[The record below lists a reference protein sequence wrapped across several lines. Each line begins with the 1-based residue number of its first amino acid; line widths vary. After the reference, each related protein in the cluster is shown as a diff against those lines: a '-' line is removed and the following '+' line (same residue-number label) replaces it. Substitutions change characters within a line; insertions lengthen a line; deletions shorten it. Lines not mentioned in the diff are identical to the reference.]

1 MSEISEQQRRHSAAH
16 MMARAVMNLF
26 DDVQVD
32 IGPATDDGFYYD
44 FDLPHRITP
53 EDFPKIEAEIARL
66 IALDEPFVRKEVSAD
81 EAKAL
86 LAGQKYKLE
95 RLADVVADGGP
106 ISTYA
111 VGDYVEMCRGPHVEH
126 AKQIGV
132 VKLTKIAGSYYRGD
146 EKNKMLQRVYGIVAK
161 DQKELDEIVA
171 RAEEA
176 KKRDHRV
183 LGKQLGLFTITDQV
197 GPGLAHWLPRG
208 ARVRVAIEDYWRRK
222 HYEAGYEIVYTPHV
236 GKSNLWETSGH
247 LGFYKEGMFPVMKVQ
262 EGEGKDAYVQDYY
275 VKPMNCPFHIQC
287 YQFEKRSYRDLPI
300 RYAELGTVYRYE
312 KDGVRHGLF
321 RVRGFTQDDAHIFC
335 TPDQIVQEIK
345 DTVEF
350 AKKMLGKFGF
360 HDIQAYLS
368 TKPAK
373 AVGDLAR
380 WEQATQSLRDA
391 LDQEGMS
398 YEVDE
403 GGGAFYG
410 PKIDMKIKDALGRPW
425 QLGTVQ
431 FDFNLPE
438 RFNLTYVGDDGKE
451 HQPYMVHRALL
462 GSIER
467 FFGILIEHYAG
478 AFPLWLAPEQ
488 VRVLPISDK
497 AMDYAKKV
505 QSALRAA
512 GFRVDVDASAEK
524 LGAKIRAATLMKV
537 PYQVVVGPRD
547 EAAEQISVRSR
558 ADGDLGA
565 MKLPDFVARLR
576 AELEA

>member
-1 MSEISEQQRRHSAAH
+1 MAEVTVEMRRHSAAH
-16 MMARAVMNLF
+16 MMARAIMNLF
-26 DDVQVD
+26 ENVQVD
-32 IGPATDDGFYYD
+32 IGPATDEGFYYD
-44 FDLPHRITP
+44 FDLPHRIST

-81 EAKAL
+81 EAKQL
-86 LAGQKYKLE
+86 LAGQQYKLE
-95 RLADVVADGGP
+95 RLADVVADGVA
-106 ISTYA
+106 ISTYT

-132 VKLTKIAGSYYRGD
+132 VKLMKVAGSYYRGD
-146 EKNKMLQRVYGIVAK
+146 EKNKMLQRVYGIIAK
-161 DQKELDEIVA
+161 DEAEMKEILE

-176 KKRDHRV
+176 KRRDHRI
-183 LGKQLGLFTITDQV
+183 LGKQLKLFTVNDTV

-208 ARVRVAIEDYWRRK
+208 ARVRVAIENYWRQK
-222 HYEAGYEIVYTPHV
+222 HYEAGYEVVYTPHV

-247 LGFYKEGMFPVMKVQ
+247 LSFYKDGMFPVMHVQ
-262 EGEGKDAYVQDYY
+262 EGEGNDAYIQDYY

-300 RYAELGTVYRYE
+300 RYCELGTVYRYE
-312 KDGVRHGLF
+312 KDGVRHGMF

-335 TPDQIVQEIK
+335 TPEQIVQEIK

-373 AVGDLAR
+373 AVGDPAR

-438 RFNLTYVGDDGKE
+438 RFHLTYVGDDGKE

-488 VRVLPISDK
+488 VRILPISDK
-497 AMDYAKKV
+497 ALDYAK
-505 QSALRAA
+505 QTQAALKAA
-512 GFRVDVDASAEK
+512 GFRVEVDSSAEK
-524 LGAKIRAATLMKV
+524 LGAKIREATLMKV

-547 EAAEQISVRSR
+547 EANGTISVRSR
-558 ADGDLGA
+558 TDGDLGA
-565 MKLPDFVARLR
+565 MKLEDLVAKLQ
-576 AELEA
+576 EEMN